1 VFHRGFGLVVFL
13 CAQNS
18 GKEKCPPQVRNMTG
32 QVARSIGLND
42 NVVSA
47 VDTKLDVVNK
57 PIAFDRTGIR
67 YF

>member
-1 VFHRGFGLVVFL
+1 
-13 CAQNS
+13 
-18 GKEKCPPQVRNMTG
+18 MTG